1 MRAYLSKVIYWY
13 LILSMPTSSYFEYIL
28 RLIYVIVPGW
38 LRISL
43 LMFGVYALKIH
54 SLQTKKTKAYQVQT
68 VNNEVK
74 CFNRMDCNYLQ
85 CCFHF
90 IYPHFQGKNP
100 RTLLL
105 FYLRSQCY
113 LYIFNFISLVL
124 LSTMVIWHIGNL
136 LSTIFSTTL
145 FHCMLIL
152 VKCKVFSNSF

>member
-1 MRAYLSKVIYWY
+1 
-13 LILSMPTSSYFEYIL
+13 MPTSSYFEYIL
-28 RLIYVIVPGW
+28 RLIYVIVPGL

-74 CFNRMDCNYLQ
+74 CFNRTDCNYLQ

-90 IYPHFQGKNP
+90 IYPHFQRKNP

-113 LYIFNFISLVL
+113 LYIFNFISL
-124 LSTMVIWHIGNL
+124 
-136 LSTIFSTTL
+136 
-145 FHCMLIL
+145 
-152 VKCKVFSNSF
+152 